1 MKGHKM
7 SLINDVLKSFLTEN
21 NNANSAQTG
30 QGDVLITAAM
40 VMLDKAGGIQGV
52 MEKFQKSGLGDVV
65 ASWVGTGQNQSIT
78 PDQITQALG
87 QENIQVI
94 TQEVNIPAEQ
104 SGNLLSELLPV
115 LIDQLTPNGQV
126 PDQNQMANLGK
137 TVLASVLKSGI
148 LSGKSSA

>member
-1 MKGHKM
+1 M

-52 MEKFQKSGLGDVV
+52 MEKFQKSGLGDDV

-137 TVLASVLKSGI
+137 TVLASLLKSGI

>member
-1 MKGHKM
+1 M

-52 MEKFQKSGLGDVV
+52 MEKFQKSGLGDIV

>member
-40 VMLDKAGGIQGV
+40 VMLDKAGGIQGI

>member
-1 MKGHKM
+1 M

-40 VMLDKAGGIQGV
+40 VMLDKAGGIQGI
-52 MEKFQKSGLGDVV
+52 MEKFQKSGLGDIV

>member
-1 MKGHKM
+1 M

>member
-1 MKGHKM
+1 M

-40 VMLDKAGGIQGV
+40 VMLDKAGGIQGI

>member
-1 MKGHKM
+1 M

-40 VMLDKAGGIQGV
+40 VMLYKAGGIQGV
-52 MEKFQKSGLGDVV
+52 MEKFQKSGLGDIV